1 MTPQLKNSQKQVFP
15 ELFSAQLSAG
25 FSSRDCGNM
34 SLCYGASGNSLENR
48 KHFLAELGIDYRSI
62 VCAKQVHGSGV
73 KRVKKQ
79 DSGKG
84 ALSYDTAI
92 ADTDALI
99 TDEKNLPLAVFTA
112 DCLPVFLYDAQHK
125 AIGLVHAGWRSSKE
139 NILAK
144 SLKAMQNEFDTKGKD
159 IYAAFGPA
167 IRSCCYEVGEE
178 FKQNFPAG
186 LIKESGRLFLD
197 LAKTNKKQL
206 LDWGASEVNIF
217 DCGICTFCQNQDYFS
232 FRKEGA
238 SCGRMMSVV
247 MLKN

>member
-1 MTPQLKNSQKQVFP
+1 MTPQLKNNQKQAVPDLFAS
-15 ELFSAQLSAG
+15 ELITG

-34 SLCYGASGNSLENR
+34 SLCYGASGDSLENR
-48 KHFLAELGIDYRSI
+48 RHFLAELGIDYRSI

-73 KRVKKQ
+73 KCVKKQ
-79 DSGKG
+79 DAGKG

-112 DCLPVFLYDAQHK
+112 DCLSIFLYAPQTK
-125 AIGLVHAGWRSSKE
+125 SIGLVHAGWRSSRE
-139 NILAK
+139 NILVK
-144 SLKAMQNEFDTKGKD
+144 TLKIMQQEYSVQVKD

-178 FKQNFPAG
+178 FKDNFASG
-186 LIKESGRLFLD
+186 LIERGRRLLLD
-197 LAKTNKKQL
+197 LAVINKKQL
-206 LDWGASEVNIF
+206 LDSGLAETKIF
-217 DCGICTFCQNQDYFS
+217 DCKICTSCRSQDYFS

-238 SCGRMMSVV
+238 SCSRMISVI
-247 MLKN
+247 MLR

>member
-1 MTPQLKNSQKQVFP
+1 MTPQLKNSQKQAFP
-15 ELFSAQLSAG
+15 GLFSVQLSAG

-34 SLCYGASGNSLENR
+34 SLNYGQAENSPESR
-48 KHFLAELGIDYRSI
+48 RHFLAELGINYRSI
-62 VCAKQVHGSGV
+62 VCAKQVHGCRIRRARS
-73 KRVKKQ
+73 Q
-79 DSGKG
+79 DAGKG

-99 TDEKNLPLAVFTA
+99 TDEKNLALAVFIA
-112 DCLPVFLYDAQHK
+112 DCLSVFLYDAKHQ
-125 AIGLVHAGWRSSKE
+125 AIGLVHAGWRGSQE

-144 SLKAMQNEFDTKGKD
+144 SLKAMENEFATQGKD

-186 LIKESGRLFLD
+186 LIEENGRLFLD
-197 LAKTNKKQL
+197 LVQTNRKQL
-206 LDWGASEVNIF
+206 LDFGASEANIF
-217 DCGICTFCQNQDYFS
+217 DCGICTCCQNQDYFS

-238 SCGRMMSVV
+238 SCGRMISVM
-247 MLKN
+247 MLK